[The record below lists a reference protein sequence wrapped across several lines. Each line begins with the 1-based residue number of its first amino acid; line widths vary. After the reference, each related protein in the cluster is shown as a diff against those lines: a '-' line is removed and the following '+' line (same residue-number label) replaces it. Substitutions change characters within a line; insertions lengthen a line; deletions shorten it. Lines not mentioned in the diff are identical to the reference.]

1 MKILICQVITPD
13 IKDYSQYSLPTNLE
27 YSIKWNYDYLLY
39 TAKKTEINYHPAWL
53 KITSFYDIK
62 VDKYDWIWILD
73 ADAII
78 NNHEIKLEDIIGD
91 ENKPIIISV
100 NDLNGGRYLNSGS
113 ILIKSSYVKEL
124 LKKYEDAIDNNYKFL
139 TDRFWDQELIN
150 DWFEED
156 PIPFSVRPM
165 MELNSHWRIEKLSEA
180 DCQKFRVEYRDPY
193 DQKMNLIHHFMSL
206 PHHIRLHWMRNSWI
220 NRQVSK
226 LKKIIDE
233 KNGK

>member
-1 MKILICQVITPD
+1 MKILIVQVMTPD
-13 IKDYSQYSLPTNLE
+13 IKDYSMYSLPTNIE

-53 KITSFYDIK
+53 KITSFYEIK

-73 ADAII
+73 ADAIV
-78 NNHEIKLEDIIGD
+78 NNHDLKLEDIINN
-91 ENKPIIISV
+91 ETKPIIISV
-100 NDLNGGRYLNSGS
+100 NDENGGRHLNSGS

-124 LKKYEDAIDNNYKFL
+124 LTKYEDAVYNNYKFL
-139 TDRFWDQELIN
+139 TERFWDQELIN

-165 MELNSHWRIEKLSEA
+165 MELNSHWRLEKLSEE
-180 DCQKFRVEYRDPY
+180 DCQKYRVEYIEPY

-206 PHHIRLHWMRNSWI
+206 PHNIRLEWMKNSWI
-220 NRQVSK
+220 KRQLLK
-226 LKKIIDE
+226 FKKIID
-233 KNGK
+233 KK

>member
-78 NNHEIKLEDIIGD
+78 NNDEIIRD
-91 ENKPIIISV
+91 
-100 NDLNGGRYLNSGS
+100 
-113 ILIKSSYVKEL
+113 KS
-124 LKKYEDAIDNNYKFL
+124 
-139 TDRFWDQELIN
+139 Q
-150 DWFEED
+150 
-156 PIPFSVRPM
+156 
-165 MELNSHWRIEKLSEA
+165 
-180 DCQKFRVEYRDPY
+180 
-193 DQKMNLIHHFMSL
+193 
-206 PHHIRLHWMRNSWI
+206 
-220 NRQVSK
+220 
-226 LKKIIDE
+226 
-233 KNGK
+233 